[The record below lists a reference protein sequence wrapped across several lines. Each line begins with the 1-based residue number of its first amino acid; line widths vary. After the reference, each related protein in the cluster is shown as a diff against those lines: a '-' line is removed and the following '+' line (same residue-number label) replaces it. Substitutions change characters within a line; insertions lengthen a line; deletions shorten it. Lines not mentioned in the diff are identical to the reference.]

1 MQALTDGR
9 WMAIRAG
16 GTTELYDLQS
26 DSRQEHDVAAAHP
39 AIAAAMAA
47 KAQTIH
53 ASAAASASTIAPDAQ
68 ERLRALGYVASST
81 APAPA
86 SGAPNPATTI
96 AAWNEFE
103 DALGVLNAQMAG
115 RGGAPPRARDGTC

>member
-1 MQALTDGR
+1 M
-9 WMAIRAG
+9 AG
-16 GTTELYDLQS
+16 GWRSAPARTTELYDLQS
-26 DSRQEHDVAAAHP
+26 DPRQEHDVAAAHP

-47 KAQTIH
+47 KAQAIH
-53 ASAAASASTIAPDAQ
+53 ASAAASASTIAPEAQ

-81 APAPA
+81 APAPP

-103 DALGVLNAQMAG
+103 DALGALNANQPE
-115 RGGAPPRARDGTC
+115 RGDAPPRARGGAC